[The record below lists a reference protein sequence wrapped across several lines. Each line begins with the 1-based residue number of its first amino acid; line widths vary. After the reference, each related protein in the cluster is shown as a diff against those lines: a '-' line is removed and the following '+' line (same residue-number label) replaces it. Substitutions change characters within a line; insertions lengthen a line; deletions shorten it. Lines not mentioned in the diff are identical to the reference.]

1 MMTTQRRGTVLL
13 RLGVLA
19 AVFFGLAVL
28 LDEHGNWGDP
38 QQAVAN
44 TSWILFLLSALAF
57 LVLAVRFAL
66 AGRKQGR

>member
-1 MMTTQRRGTVLL
+1 MATQRRGTMLL
-13 RLGVLA
+13 GLGVLA

-28 LDEHGNWGDP
+28 LDEHGTWGDP

-66 AGRKQGR
+66 AGRKQRG